1 MPDKIIAYLGL
12 GSNLGDREYNIKT
25 ALERIDAQ
33 DSLKLLRS
41 STIIKTDP
49 LAQKSQPDYLNCVAE
64 IETSLSP
71 QVLFEFLKRIES
83 LMGREESD
91 IKWTSRTIDIDILLF
106 GSEVIKTDH
115 LVIPHRQ
122 MHLRSFALAGLNE
135 LSPGFVHPVLGEEI
149 SVLYKRLNGGNFH
162 IDYRLSRLISVA
174 GAIGAGK
181 TTIAKGLSDTFDF
194 KLIKEV
200 YETNPFMK
208 EVYAGRKD
216 LALDSQLFFLLGRCG
231 QLNFQNF
238 KDSQIAISDYIMDQ
252 ELVYA
257 RLWLDK
263 VQFELYKKVNAE
275 MSKSVI
281 EPAVVIYL
289 KASAEECLK
298 RIHLRNRPYEQGID
312 IKFLEELCGEYQKLF
327 EKFNR
332 CPVITLD
339 ADSLDFRHPRQV
351 EQFGRQINY
360 YVGRDE

>member
-1 MPDKIIAYLGL
+1 MPDETIAYLGL

-25 ALERIDAQ
+25 ALEKIAAADGLELCR
-33 DSLKLLRS
+33 KS
-41 STIIKTDP
+41 SIIETAP
-49 LAQKSQPDYLNCVAE
+49 LAQKAQPNYLNCVAE
-64 IETSLSP
+64 IKTSLSP
-71 QVLFEFLKRIES
+71 QALFDSIKQVELS
-83 LMGREESD
+83 MGRKEAD

-106 GSEVIKTDH
+106 GSAVIETSQ

-122 MHLRSFALAGLNE
+122 MHLRSFVLVGLNE
-135 LSPGFVHPVLGEEI
+135 LSPEFVHPVLNEKI

-162 IDYRLSRLISVA
+162 IDHRLSRLISVA
-174 GAIGAGK
+174 GPIGAGK
-181 TTIAKGLSDTFDF
+181 TTLAKGLSDTFGF
-194 KLIKEV
+194 KPIKEA

-231 QLNFQNF
+231 QLNPQNF
-238 KDSQIAISDYIMDQ
+238 KDCKIAISDYIMDQ

-257 RLWLDK
+257 KLWLDK
-263 VQFELYKKVNAE
+263 IQFELYKKINGE
-275 MSKSVI
+275 MSKSAVA
-281 EPAVVIYL
+281 PAVVIYL

-312 IKFLEELCGEYQKLF
+312 IKFLEKLCGEYQKLF

-339 ADSLDFRHPRQV
+339 ADSLDFRHRRQV
-351 EQFGRQINY
+351 EQFGGQINY
-360 YVGRDE
+360 YVGREE